1 MSVNGDFTIIADEAD
16 AGRRLDA
23 AVAVHIADCSRSLA
37 ASLINGGHI
46 LVDGRPRKPGYRLKA
61 GDSIQGR
68 IPAPAPA
75 AFAPEP
81 IPLDII
87 YQDQHI
93 AVINKPPGLVV
104 HPAPGHAGGTLVNA
118 LLYHCPDLGA
128 IGGGIR
134 PGIVHRL
141 DKETSGTMVIAKNQA
156 AHEELSRQFKAREI
170 RKKYLALVYG
180 EPSAESG
187 SIQLPIGRHPVD
199 RKRMSTTT
207 RRGRQAET
215 LWKIREQLDGATL
228 LEIILKTGRTHQI
241 RVHCAAMGHPVVG
254 DPVYRPRRLMANL
267 QNLFPNLPATVVAGL
282 KSVPRQMLH
291 SWQLGLIHP
300 VDKKLLIFESP
311 VPSDMA
317 EVLNTLRHAKN
328 RLQL

>member
-1 MSVNGDFTIIADEAD
+1 MSVNGDFTIIADESD

-23 AVAVHIADCSRSLA
+23 AVALHIPECSRSLA
-37 ASLINGGHI
+37 ATLINSQHV
-46 LVDGRPRKPGYRLKA
+46 LVEGRPRKPGYRLKS
-61 GDSIQGR
+61 GDAIQGR
-68 IPAPAPA
+68 IPPPAPA

-93 AVINKPPGLVV
+93 VVINKPPGLVV

-128 IGGGIR
+128 IGGDIR

-180 EPSAESG
+180 EPSGDSG

-215 LWKIREQLDGATL
+215 LWRIREQLAGVTL
-228 LEIILKTGRTHQI
+228 LEILLKTGRTHQI

-267 QNLFPNLPATVVAGL
+267 QNMLPNLPSTVVAGL

-291 SWQLGLIHP
+291 AWQLGLIHP
-300 VDKKLLIFESP
+300 VEKKLLIFESP
-311 VPSDMA
+311 MPPDMT
-317 EVLNTLRHAKN
+317 EVLNLLRAAKK
-328 RLQL
+328 

>member
-1 MSVNGDFTIIADEAD
+1 MSVNGDFTIIADESD

-23 AVAVHIADCSRSLA
+23 AVALHIPDCSRSLA
-37 ASLINGGHI
+37 ATLINSQHV
-46 LVDGRPRKPGYRLKA
+46 LVEGRPRKPGYRLKS
-61 GDSIQGR
+61 GDAIQGR
-68 IPAPAPA
+68 IPPPAPA

-93 AVINKPPGLVV
+93 VVINKPPGLVV

-128 IGGGIR
+128 IGGGVR

-156 AHEELSRQFKAREI
+156 AHEELSRQFKAREV

-180 EPSAESG
+180 EPSSDSG
-187 SIQLPIGRHPVD
+187 SIQLSIGRHPVD

-215 LWKIREQLDGATL
+215 LWKIREHFSGVTL

-254 DPVYRPRRLMANL
+254 DPVYRPRRLLANL
-267 QNLFPNLPATVVAGL
+267 QNILPNLPSTVVAGL

-291 SWQLGLIHP
+291 AWQLGLIHP
-300 VDKKLLIFESP
+300 VEKKLLIFESP
-311 VPSDMA
+311 VPPDMT
-317 EVLNTLRHAKN
+317 EVINLLRAAKK
-328 RLQL
+328 